1 MIVGGEHIWAADGG
15 APGHTPLGVS
25 PGTVRDYGPGP
36 TWTTMRVG
44 PNLIGDEE
52 QTTLASD
59 GDGFSIWAGNKDS
72 KTVRQIDMSL
82 HTTLLTI
89 HGIAP
94 GGLAAVGN
102 SSTGDTVWASDP
114 AHNLAPDRP
123 GVQADHRADQ
133 DPGRACASRCRRT
146 DGLGHNAQ
154 DKCALAHRCE
164 DEPSRNRDPA
174 FGHPVASRSGQWG
187 RLDHRLPILESQ
199 RLHAGRDGHPDRSE
213 DEPHRRAHPAWR
225 PRA

>member
-114 AHNLAPDRP
+114 AHNLVAGSTRRP
-123 GVQADHRADQ
+123 GGSQS
-133 DPGRACASRCRRT
+133 G
-146 DGLGHNAQ
+146 
-154 DKCALAHRCE
+154 
-164 DEPSRNRDPA
+164 
-174 FGHPVASRSGQWG
+174 SRS
-187 RLDHRLPILESQ
+187 RASLCVSLPTNGWS
-199 RLHAGRDGHPDRSE
+199 GS
-213 DEPHRRAHPAWR
+213 
-225 PRA
+225 